1 MGAQTYLL
9 VLGEIQGHMP
19 CKLYKKH
26 ANELLVGAVIVLQQP
41 AVLTLNF
48 GESHYLILTANNLV
62 QIYYPAKHTNTV
74 NSVELE
80 NLAANELLE
89 LISLVEKHENNKD
102 FSVNT
107 IKKEQTV
114 SENHLKTTQQPQT
127 VAVIN
132 ATKIEQQITTEK
144 KKKFDFKVVN
154 EQNSGDETLSQCSQI
169 IIKSQNPAHDKILN
183 KVFDGVDADSFFED
197 F

>member
-1 MGAQTYLL
+1 
-9 VLGEIQGHMP
+9 MP

-26 ANELLVGAVIVLQQP
+26 VNELLVGAVVVLQQP

-62 QIYYPAKHTNTV
+62 QIYYPAKHKNAV
-74 NSVELE
+74 NSVELQ
-80 NLAANELLE
+80 NLPANELLK
-89 LISLVEKHENNKD
+89 LISVVEKHETNKETKD
-102 FSVNT
+102 FCVNT
-107 IKKEQTV
+107 IKKKETV
-114 SENHLKTTQQPQT
+114 AENRLKTTQQPQT

-132 ATKIEQQITTEK
+132 KTKIEQQITTEK
-144 KKKFDFKVVN
+144 KKKFDFKVVK

-169 IIKSQNPAHDKILN
+169 IIKSQNPAHEKILN